1 MTGKL
6 RFLVLCQL
14 VLLGLLSIEAFTDQ
28 EMKDKFATP
37 PPSVNVVLC
46 RFLCAIFLHISL
58 ADELNQAL
66 VLMKYALNHPWKFNS
81 WYDAYSVGMTQ
92 LFVLVFVEF
101 VNLAV
106 ILTNETI

>member
-14 VLLGLLSIEAFTDQ
+14 VLLSLLAFEAFTDK
-28 EMKDKFATP
+28 EMKEKFATP

-66 VLMKYALNHPWKFNS
+66 VLMKYALNHPWKFNA
-81 WYDAYSVGMTQ
+81 WFDAFSVGMAQ
-92 LFVLVFVEF
+92 MFVLVNVEF
-101 VNLAV
+101 VNFFVL
-106 ILTNETI
+106 LTNDSI

>member
-1 MTGKL
+1 
-6 RFLVLCQL
+6 
-14 VLLGLLSIEAFTDQ
+14 
-28 EMKDKFATP
+28 
-37 PPSVNVVLC
+37 
-46 RFLCAIFLHISL
+46 
-58 ADELNQAL
+58 
-66 VLMKYALNHPWKFNS
+66 MKYALNHPWKFNS